1 MQNHARVVII
11 GAGIAG
17 TSVAYHLEQ
26 LGWRDIVVLEKG
38 PLFKTG
44 GSTSHAPGL
53 VFQVNVSRM
62 MSIFARETVQL
73 YQRLSP
79 SDGEPLWFGI
89 GGMEVA
95 TTPER
100 LEELKRK
107 VGAGRAWGI
116 DTGLL
121 GPDEARE
128 KIPLLSDSIYGALYT
143 PSDGIA
149 RAWQL
154 AEAMADHAR
163 ASGGARFYGNT
174 TVTGIEVVGGRV
186 ASVQTDRGHIR
197 TEAVVCAAGIWG
209 RLIGQMAGVS
219 LPLVPFCHLY
229 AETTPLPELAGETMQ
244 YRHPILRHQDRA
256 IYCRQEGEAYLVGS
270 YDHEPVRVAPE
281 NIDSREQAPEMPSM
295 RPWSAAAFREGMI
308 SAGELMPALSRAALS
323 RKVNGLLLFTPDGMP
338 VLGEAPHVKGFWSAE
353 AVWITHAGGVGKA
366 VAEWMANG
374 QPTMDL
380 RYADLARFLPYQ
392 RTASYTVQRSTQQY
406 REVYDIIHPA
416 QQMDAPRGLRLL
428 PYHQRYRELGA
439 AFVESAG
446 WERPQWFE
454 ANAALRQGST
464 DHNHTRSGWAAR
476 FWSPIIGTE
485 HRAVRERVGLFDLTP
500 FAKFRVSGPG
510 ALAFLDYVAA
520 NRMDQP
526 QGRITYT
533 SMLTPQGGI
542 QCDLTVTRLADDQ
555 FLIVTGGSTAERDE
569 AWIRRHMPTDGSV
582 VLSDE
587 SSRWCCVGVWG
598 PRARDL
604 LRRVTDADVSNRGFP
619 YLTAQHLDIGA
630 IPVLALRISYV
641 GELGWELYAP
651 FEFGQ
656 ALWDELWQAGQ
667 PDGAIAAGLGAFDS
681 LRLEK
686 GYRLWG
692 NELHTEYNPLEAKL
706 SFAVRMEKGD
716 FIGRLALAR
725 AREQGTTR
733 KLCCLTLDAP
743 NAVVMGNEPIW
754 IDGRVSGYVTSANY
768 GYSIDCGIAYGYL
781 PVQHVRVG
789 TQVAIEY
796 FGEHLPATVAAE
808 PLWDPQMMRL
818 KC

>member
-62 MSIFARETVQL
+62 MSVFARETVQL

-100 LEELKRK
+100 FAELKRK

-163 ASGGARFYGNT
+163 ASGSARFYGNT

-186 ASVQTDRGHIR
+186 VSVQTDRGHIR

-308 SAGELMPALSRAALS
+308 SAGELMPALGQAALA

-454 ANAALRQGST
+454 SNATLRQGPTGHS
-464 DHNHTRSGWAAR
+464 HTRSGWAAR

-526 QGRITYT
+526 QGCITYT

-542 QCDLTVTRLADDQ
+542 QCDLTVTRLAEDQ
-555 FLIVTGGSTAERDE
+555 FFIVTGGSTAERDE

-619 YLTAQHLDIGA
+619 YLTAQHLAIGA

-706 SFAVRMEKGD
+706 SFAVRMEKED
-716 FIGRLALAR
+716 FIGRAALAR
-725 AREQGTTR
+725 AREQGTAR
-733 KLCCLTLDAP
+733 KLCCLTLDAS

-754 IDGRVSGYVTSANY
+754 IEGRVSGYVTSANY
-768 GYSIDCGIAYGYL
+768 GYSIDRGIAYGYL
-781 PVQHVRVG
+781 PVQHARVG

-808 PLWDPQMMRL
+808 PLWDPQMTRL

>member
-17 TSVAYHLEQ
+17 TSVAYHLGQ
-26 LGWRDIVVLEKG
+26 LGWKDIVVLEKG

-53 VFQVNVSRM
+53 VFQVNISRM
-62 MSIFARETVQL
+62 MSVFARETTQL

-79 SDGEPLWFGI
+79 PDSEPLWFEV
-89 GGMEVA
+89 GGLEVA

-100 LEELKRK
+100 FDDLKRK

-121 GPDEARE
+121 GPAEARA
-128 KIPLLSDSIYGALYT
+128 KVPLLSDSIYGAMYT

-154 AEAMADHAR
+154 AEAMAEQA
-163 ASGGARFYGNT
+163 GGAVRFYGNT

-186 ASVQTDRGHIR
+186 NAVQTDRGHIR
-197 TEAVVCAAGIWG
+197 TEAIVCAAGIWG

-308 SAGELMPALSRAALS
+308 SASELLPALGQATLS

-380 RYADLARFLPYQ
+380 RYADLARFLPFQ

-454 ANAALRQGST
+454 SNAALRQGST
-464 DHNHTRSGWAAR
+464 DHTHTRSGWAAR

-510 ALAFLDYVAA
+510 ALAFLNYVAA

-555 FLIVTGGSTAERDE
+555 FFIVTGGSTAERDE

-604 LRRVTDADVSNRGFP
+604 LRCVTDADVSDRAFP
-619 YLTAQHLDIGA
+619 YLTAQHLAIGA

-656 ALWDELWQAGQ
+656 VLWDELWRAGQ
-667 PDGAIAAGLGAFDS
+667 PHGAIAAGLGAFES

-716 FIGRLALAR
+716 FIGRSALAMV
-725 AREQGTTR
+725 REQGTAR

-754 IDGRVSGYVTSANY
+754 IDGCVSGYVTSANY
-768 GYSIDCGIAYGYL
+768 GYSIDRGIAYGYL
-781 PVQHVRVG
+781 PMQHARVG

-796 FGEHLPATVAAE
+796 FGEHLPATVVSE
-808 PLWDPQMMRL
+808 PLWDPQMTRL

>member
-17 TSVAYHLEQ
+17 TSVAYHLGQ
-26 LGWRDIVVLEKG
+26 LGWKDIVVLEKG

-53 VFQVNVSRM
+53 VFQVNISRM
-62 MSIFARETVQL
+62 MSVFARETTQL

-79 SDGEPLWFGI
+79 PDGEPLWFEV
-89 GGMEVA
+89 GGLEVA

-100 LEELKRK
+100 FDELKRK

-128 KIPLLSDSIYGALYT
+128 KSPLLTDSIYGALYT

-154 AEAMADHAR
+154 AEAMAEQ
-163 ASGGARFYGNT
+163 ASGAVRFYGNT

-186 ASVQTDRGHIR
+186 NAVQTDRGHIR

-295 RPWSAAAFREGMI
+295 RPWSASAFREGMI
-308 SAGELMPALSRAALS
+308 SAGELLPALRRAALI

-353 AVWITHAGGVGKA
+353 AVWITHAGGAGKA

-380 RYADLARFLPYQ
+380 RYADLARFLPFQ

-454 ANAALRQGST
+454 SNAALRQGST
-464 DHNHTRSGWAAR
+464 DHTHTRSGWAAR

-510 ALAFLDYVAA
+510 ALAFLNYVAA

-555 FLIVTGGSTAERDE
+555 FFIVTGGSTAERDE

-604 LRRVTDADVSNRGFP
+604 LRCVTDADVSDRAFP
-619 YLTAQHLDIGA
+619 YLTAQHLAIGA

-667 PDGAIAAGLGAFDS
+667 PHGAIAAGLGAFES

-706 SFAVRMEKGD
+706 SFAVRMEKED
-716 FIGRLALAR
+716 FIGRSALAMV
-725 AREQGTTR
+725 REQGTAR

-754 IDGRVSGYVTSANY
+754 IDGCVSGYVTSANY
-768 GYSIDCGIAYGYL
+768 GYSINRGIAYGYL

-796 FGEHLPATVAAE
+796 FGEHLPATVVAE
-808 PLWDPQMMRL
+808 PLWDPQMTRL